1 MEREQLRKLRQKMK
15 EAGISV
21 YVIPSSDCH
30 ESEYVCAHYR
40 AREYITGFTGS
51 AGTAVVTLTDA
62 GLWTDGRYFIQAE
75 RQLAGSG
82 IRLFRMGEPGVP
94 EPGAWVEARLDEDGC
109 LGFDGRTMGAARAAR
124 LAEAAGRKGA
134 KLTTDRDLVGETL
147 R

>member
-15 EAGISV
+15 ETGISV

-75 RQLAGSG
+75 TQLSGSG
-82 IRLFRMGEPGVP
+82 WTRTDVLDLTDVPWELPGRRAWRKQP
-94 EPGAWVEARLDEDGC
+94 EEKARN
-109 LGFDGRTMGAARAAR
+109 
-124 LAEAAGRKGA
+124 
-134 KLTTDRDLVGETL
+134 
-147 R
+147 

>member
-75 RQLAGSG
+75 KELAGTG
-82 IRLFRMGEPGVP
+82 IRLFRM
-94 EPGAWVEARLDEDGC
+94 LDE
-109 LGFDGRTMGAARAAR
+109 
-124 LAEAAGRKGA
+124 
-134 KLTTDRDLVGETL
+134 
-147 R
+147 

>member
-51 AGTAVVTLTDA
+51 SGTAVV
-62 GLWTDGRYFIQAE
+62 GR
-75 RQLAGSG
+75 L
-82 IRLFRMGEPGVP
+82 IRLSME
-94 EPGAWVEARLDEDGC
+94 
-109 LGFDGRTMGAARAAR
+109 M
-124 LAEAAGRKGA
+124 
-134 KLTTDRDLVGETL
+134 LTTA
-147 R
+147 

>member
-62 GLWTDGRYFIQAE
+62 ACGRTAGILSRRSVSWQG
-75 RQLAGSG
+75 AGSG
-82 IRLFRMGEPGVP
+82 CSGWASRECRNREPGWKPGWTRTDVLDLTDVP
-94 EPGAWVEARLDEDGC
+94 WELPGRRAWRKQPEEKARN
-109 LGFDGRTMGAARAAR
+109 
-124 LAEAAGRKGA
+124 
-134 KLTTDRDLVGETL
+134 
-147 R
+147 